1 MYERRHVLMRRSFQ
15 EAVMRIIS
23 GLTLFF
29 YTMVFFLVG
38 GFFIALSFEAI
49 SVNSVQTALE
59 YLYSSTNTRLAIGV
73 TGLLLIFISI
83 LVAQLVMGKIQREK
97 TIAFENPDGQVTI
110 SLTAVEDFIKRAV
123 KHLQEVKEM
132 RPSVRAGKKG
142 IVVVNRVTLFSDV
155 NIPEVTEKI
164 QNIVK
169 TRVQDM
175 LGIDEPINIRVHVV
189 KIVHKE
195 EPSLRPKEEKAAPF
209 RGIEYGG

>member
-1 MYERRHVLMRRSFQ
+1 
-15 EAVMRIIS
+15 MRIIS

-38 GFFIALSFEAI
+38 GFFIALSFEAVSI
-49 SVNSVQTALE
+49 NALQALLE
-59 YLYSSTNTRLAIGV
+59 YVYSSTNTKLAIGI

-83 LVAQLVMGKIQREK
+83 LVARLVMGKIQREK

-110 SLTAVEDFIKRAV
+110 SLTAVEDFIKRAI
-123 KHLQEVKEM
+123 KHMQEVKEM
-132 RPSVRAGKKG
+132 RPSVRANKKG
-142 IVVVNRVTLFSDV
+142 IIVINRVTLFSDV

-164 QNIVK
+164 QNIIK

-195 EPSLRPKEEKAAPF
+195 EPNMRSKDEKTAPF

>member
-1 MYERRHVLMRRSFQ
+1 MK
-15 EAVMRIIS
+15 IIS

-29 YTMVFFLVG
+29 YTTVFFLVG
-38 GFFIALSFEAI
+38 GIFIALSLGLI
-49 SVNSVQTALE
+49 SSESITALLG
-59 YLYSSTNTRLAIGV
+59 YVSGSTNIKLTIGI
-73 TGLLLIFISI
+73 TGILLIFINI
-83 LVAQLVMGKIQREK
+83 LVAQLVMGTIQREK

-110 SLTAVEDFIKRAV
+110 SLTAVEDFIKRAM
-123 KHLQEVKEM
+123 KQMPEVKEL

-142 IVVVNRVTLFSDV
+142 IMVINKITLFSDV

-195 EPSLRPKEEKAAPF
+195 EAVPQKREKEEEKTVPF